1 MDAHGPLRAF
11 RDRYVAS
18 YTGLSYDLAPGVIG
32 IHPEKLVQVPELAG
46 KRVLVTRE
54 AALPRGVRP
63 SFTVVP
69 LGRMMRNALRLGEQG
84 GVVFSSFD
92 LEDPAARPILEDLQ
106 WGEAVFLNSALARL
120 PDPSATVRRPGGL
133 SAA

>member
-32 IHPEKLVQVPELAG
+32 VHPGRLTHVPELAG
-46 KRVLVTRE
+46 KRVAVSHESLATR
-54 AALPRGVRP
+54 APRP
-63 SFTVVP
+63 TFTVVP
-69 LGRMMRNALRLGEQG
+69 LSRLMRNALSLAQTG

-92 LEDPAARPILEDLQ
+92 LEDPGASGFLAALREGDS
-106 WGEAVFLNSALARL
+106 VFLNSAIDRL
-120 PDPSATVRRPGGL
+120 PEPRVRRPDDR
-133 SAA
+133 SAS

>member
-1 MDAHGPLRAF
+1 MEAHGPLRAF

-46 KRVLVTRE
+46 KEVVVSLQTP
-54 AALPRGVRP
+54 LPRGLRP
-63 SFTVVP
+63 CFTIVP
-69 LGRMMRNALRLGEQG
+69 LHRMMRNALQLAQRG

-92 LEDPAARPILEDLQ
+92 LDDPAASSLLADLE
-106 WGEAVFLNSALARL
+106 WGEPVFLNSAITRL
-120 PDPSATVRRPGGL
+120 PDPSVRRPGL